1 MHATSVDTIL
11 HAERLVHHFFG
22 EIDLLAILEPQ
33 ALPLSAGARGI
44 ARLADGRDIA
54 IRVKSVW
61 SKEPDDTFSGKV
73 LIVAPLAVPPAEV
86 CGCAI
91 EWHETGR

>member
-22 EIDLLAILEPQ
+22 EIDLLAILETR
-33 ALPLSAGARGI
+33 ALPLSAGARGV
-44 ARLADGRDIA
+44 ARLADGRDVP

-61 SKEPDDTFSGKV
+61 SKEPDDELSGKV
-73 LIVAPLAVPPAEV
+73 LIVAPLAVPPADV
-86 CGCAI
+86 RGCAI
-91 EWHETGR
+91 EWLETGR